1 MMEPYPR
8 QKQSHVSPSLD
19 TASWIALPSSL
30 KRKDGG
36 PRFRIAFPRRFATD
50 AGARHLV
57 VSELRHGYEQP
68 TRDLLER
75 TFRPGDV
82 FIDVGAHWGF
92 FSLQAATHAAGATV
106 IAFEPDP
113 TNASILSTNVA
124 ENGLADKIAVVSA
137 ACGDTSEIAPLVAN
151 STMMQSIRGI
161 GLKPP
166 FAWGPSKW
174 VPVVTLDEA
183 LSRLPQAAAGRI
195 VLKVDAEG
203 FEPQVLAGAASTLR
217 SGRVAMIVWECG
229 HAFADGPERDAM
241 RDMTGRLSALGFRHL
256 LPSQGTDECRLFDA
270 DGKYTG
276 NVVSAAAT
284 IDPL

>member
-1 MMEPYPR
+1 M
-8 QKQSHVSPSLD
+8 SLSID
-19 TASWIALPSSL
+19 TAGWIMLPSSL
-30 KRKDGG
+30 KREDGA
-36 PRFRIAFPRRFATD
+36 PRFQIAFPRRFATD
-50 AGARHLV
+50 PGARHLV
-57 VSELRHGYEQP
+57 VSELGRGYEQP

-75 TFRPGDV
+75 TFKPGDV

-92 FSLQAATHAAGATV
+92 FSLQAATHAAAV
-106 IAFEPDP
+106 SVVAFEPDP
-113 TNASILSTNVA
+113 TNASILFTNVA
-124 ENGLADKIAVVSA
+124 ENGLVNKIAVVSA
-137 ACGDTSEIAPLVAN
+137 ACGDTSDIAPLVAN
-151 STMMQSIRGI
+151 STMMHSIRGV

-166 FAWGPSKW
+166 FARGPSKW

-183 LSRLPQAAAGRI
+183 LARFPQAADGRI

-241 RDMTGRLSALGFRHL
+241 RDMVASLSALGFRHL
-256 LPSQGTDECRLFDA
+256 LPTQGCGIDGFRLFDA

-276 NVVSAAAT
+276 NVVSTAAR
-284 IDPL
+284 IDQL